1 MTNKDSMLGNKRPVP
16 DASPN
21 ASARMGGLS
30 VAPTSRIES
39 PKPQEVKLM
48 QLLPQLAKQQENRN
62 QPNIGVL
69 PKLLTQETPKFTEML
84 KPDISASVE
93 GRVSPKFTEMLKPKI
108 SASVEAKVSPMNVK
122 IAPQENIQPE
132 AITIAESILQKE
144 NIKKALDTNIQKSK
158 EEQMSRQ
165 TINKLQPA
173 FQRIEEILSYQGQ
186 LNKAKMDFNSEHYTV
201 AASQSLFNLTANQI
215 GNMPT
220 WRQ

>member
-1 MTNKDSMLGNKRPVP
+1 
-16 DASPN
+16 
-21 ASARMGGLS
+21 MGGLS

-48 QLLPQLAKQQENRN
+48 QLLPQLAKKPENQS
-62 QPNIGVL
+62 QPTVGVL

-84 KPDISASVE
+84 KPD
-93 GRVSPKFTEMLKPKI
+93 I

>member
-1 MTNKDSMLGNKRPVP
+1 MKNKDSMLGNKRPVP

-30 VAPTSRIES
+30 VAPTSKIKS

-48 QLLPQLAKQQENRN
+48 QLLPQLTKNIESQS
-62 QPNIGVL
+62 QPTIGVL
-69 PKLLTQETPKFTEML
+69 PKVLTQETPKFTEML
-84 KPDISASVE
+84 KPDISAS
-93 GRVSPKFTEMLKPKI
+93 I
-108 SASVEAKVSPMNVK
+108 EAKVSPLNVK

-144 NIKKALDTNIQKSK
+144 NVKKALDTNIQKSK

-220 WRQ
+220 WRH

>member
-1 MTNKDSMLGNKRPVP
+1 
-16 DASPN
+16 
-21 ASARMGGLS
+21 
-30 VAPTSRIES
+30 
-39 PKPQEVKLM
+39 
-48 QLLPQLAKQQENRN
+48 
-62 QPNIGVL
+62 
-69 PKLLTQETPKFTEML
+69 ML
-84 KPDISASVE
+84 KPD
-93 GRVSPKFTEMLKPKI
+93 I

-186 LNKAKMDFNSEHYTV
+186 LNKAKMDFNNEHYTV

>member
-30 VAPTSRIES
+30 VASTSKIES

-48 QLLPQLAKQQENRN
+48 QLLPQLAKKPENQN

-84 KPDISASVE
+84 KPD
-93 GRVSPKFTEMLKPKI
+93 I

-201 AASQSLFNLTANQI
+201 AATQSLFNLTANQI

>member
-1 MTNKDSMLGNKRPVP
+1 MNNKDSMLGNKRPVP

-30 VAPTSRIES
+30 VAPTSRIKS

-48 QLLPQLAKQQENRN
+48 QLLPQLTKNIKSQS
-62 QPNIGVL
+62 QPTIGVL
-69 PKLLTQETPKFTEML
+69 PKVLTQETPKFTEML
-84 KPDISASVE
+84 KPDISAS
-93 GRVSPKFTEMLKPKI
+93 I
-108 SASVEAKVSPMNVK
+108 EAKVSPLNVK

-144 NIKKALDTNIQKSK
+144 NVKKALDTNIQKSK

-220 WRQ
+220 WRH

>member
-48 QLLPQLAKQQENRN
+48 QLLPQLAKKPENQS
-62 QPNIGVL
+62 QPTVGVL
-69 PKLLTQETPKFTEML
+69 PKLLTQEAPKFTEML
-84 KPDISASVE
+84 KPD
-93 GRVSPKFTEMLKPKI
+93 I

>member
-48 QLLPQLAKQQENRN
+48 QLLPQLAKQQENQN

-84 KPDISASVE
+84 KPN
-93 GRVSPKFTEMLKPKI
+93 I

>member
-48 QLLPQLAKQQENRN
+48 QLLPQLAKKPENQS
-62 QPNIGVL
+62 QPTVGVL

-84 KPDISASVE
+84 KPDIS
-93 GRVSPKFTEMLKPKI
+93 T
-108 SASVEAKVSPMNVK
+108 SVEAKVSPMNVK

-201 AASQSLFNLTANQI
+201 AATQSLFNLTANQI

>member
-48 QLLPQLAKQQENRN
+48 QLLPQLAKQQENQN

-84 KPDISASVE
+84 KPD
-93 GRVSPKFTEMLKPKI
+93 I

>member
-16 DASPN
+16 DASPK

-48 QLLPQLAKQQENRN
+48 QLLPQLAKKPENQS
-62 QPNIGVL
+62 QPTVGVL

-84 KPDISASVE
+84 KPD
-93 GRVSPKFTEMLKPKI
+93 I

>member
-48 QLLPQLAKQQENRN
+48 QLLPQLAKKPENQS
-62 QPNIGVL
+62 QPTVGVL

-84 KPDISASVE
+84 KPD
-93 GRVSPKFTEMLKPKI
+93 I

>member
-48 QLLPQLAKQQENRN
+48 QLLPQLAKKPENQS
-62 QPNIGVL
+62 QPTVGVL

-84 KPDISASVE
+84 KPD
-93 GRVSPKFTEMLKPKI
+93 I

-201 AASQSLFNLTANQI
+201 AATQSLFNLTANQI

>member
-1 MTNKDSMLGNKRPVP
+1 MNNKDSMLGNKRPVP

-30 VAPTSRIES
+30 VAPPSRIKS

-48 QLLPQLAKQQENRN
+48 QLLPQLTKQTESQS
-62 QPNIGVL
+62 QPTIGVL
-69 PKLLTQETPKFTEML
+69 PKVLTQETPKFTEML
-84 KPDISASVE
+84 KPDISAS
-93 GRVSPKFTEMLKPKI
+93 I
-108 SASVEAKVSPMNVK
+108 EAKVSPLNVK

-144 NIKKALDTNIQKSK
+144 NVKKALETNIQKSK

-220 WRQ
+220 WRH